1 MSEIKNILGADISS
15 NVNDLVLGVNA
26 DVTADTI
33 ADLSVGVCKDD
44 DCLPVEIIDPCTANT
59 SCAIDTDICTD
70 DSTCTGDYE
79 VCDAAPPNP
88 CVDNIINVS
97 RKSCYLKINPV
108 GSITNEETFELL
120 HYDIIPIL
128 SSSTS
133 AHNTIMVTCEG
144 LNVTDKRA
152 MTLTDDYAYIN
163 VIISP
168 DDAVY
173 SNIETG
179 YTAVQTTINI
189 PGHSTYSANM
199 DWFVVEYMINYG
211 DDTDISDILTA
222 TINVDTTIYEITF
235 RDESIISDLA
245 PFELSFKHEGD
256 NELSLHY
263 YVYKS
268 GNTIDKEL
276 LEYNL
281 ITPYDDFN
289 VTIENGI
296 DNIVT
301 KSLSLYEKESHT
313 IYLDDLISAST
324 SINGAKV
331 LTLNYLK
338 EMIPNIDVEN
348 VSKITDSNVCLNPSL
363 SKYTYVP
370 FGCNTY
376 PEDEKQLM
384 RLNNIKAFS
393 SRRDA
398 AVMGIDSYQQMIIYY
413 TPVYMYVTQ
422 RRTPKKNII
431 KYSFI
436 DEIENND
443 ELQYNITVE
452 KNLSYRNFLACY
464 NIPDENEY
472 KRIEWLGNYSSIN
485 INIAN
490 NSSSIKAVSCEKNE
504 NEVITTEKSLIY
516 PNSTGNIKFTSSGS
530 SILTITNDGTQY
542 YKLNFTVNF
551 NGMIYLG
558 FKKGIKTTSDAC
570 FMPIYEGVG
579 PDWFYDSFGSIT
591 NSEYD
596 YEGTNILNIYGF
608 KIGNKALKLGELY
621 TNSWFK
627 EAGLSL
633 YNNYYTVNNI
643 YLLPFY
649 SNTSGLDSYLTRWTT
664 VKNNSTERSFTI
676 PVYINNTSDE
686 TSSYYPYWKEA
697 IIYYNASDSHSGY
710 NTLGFN
716 IKYDIINDT
725 FTIDSKFKI
734 SDNTT
739 YITTTSSSTSYDS
752 TDNCYV
758 INKTITINNPVFRM
772 GNEEWGD

>member
-15 NVNDLVLGVNA
+15 NVNDLVLGVDA

-59 SCAIDTDICTD
+59 SCAVDTEICTD

-79 VCDAAPPNP
+79 VCDAANP
-88 CVDNIINVS
+88 CADNIINVS
-97 RKSCYLKINPV
+97 RKSCYLKINPI
-108 GSITNEETFELL
+108 GSITNEETFEFLN
-120 HYDIIPIL
+120 YDIIPIL

-133 AHNTIMVTCEG
+133 AHNTITITCEG
-144 LNVTDKRA
+144 LNITDKRA
-152 MTLTDDYAYIN
+152 MTLTDDYAYIK

-168 DDAVY
+168 DDVVY

-179 YTAVQTTINI
+179 YTAIQTTINI
-189 PGHSTYSANM
+189 PGHSTYSANI
-199 DWFVVEYMINYG
+199 DWFVVEYILSYG

-222 TINVDTTIYEITF
+222 TINVDTKIYAITF

-245 PFELSFKHEGD
+245 PFELSFKREGD
-256 NELSLHY
+256 NELGLHY

-268 GNTIDKEL
+268 GNTIDKGL
-276 LEYNL
+276 VEYTL
-281 ITPYDDFN
+281 TTPYDDFN

-324 SINGAKV
+324 SINGAKI

-384 RLNNIKAFS
+384 RLSNIKAFS

-422 RRTPKKNII
+422 RRTPQKNII

-452 KNLSYRNFLACY
+452 KDSPYTAFLAYY
-464 NIPDENEY
+464 NISDEDEY
-472 KRIEWLGNYSSIN
+472 KRIEWLGTKSTIN
-485 INIAN
+485 INITN
-490 NSSSIKAVSCEKNE
+490 NSSTTKAISCEKNE
-504 NEVITTEKSLIY
+504 NGVITTEESLIY
-516 PNSTGNIKFTSSGS
+516 PESTENIKFTSSGS
-530 SILTITNDGTQY
+530 SILTITNNGT
-542 YKLNFTVNF
+542 
-551 NGMIYLG
+551 
-558 FKKGIKTTSDAC
+558 
-570 FMPIYEGVG
+570 
-579 PDWFYDSFGSIT
+579 
-591 NSEYD
+591 
-596 YEGTNILNIYGF
+596 
-608 KIGNKALKLGELY
+608 
-621 TNSWFK
+621 
-627 EAGLSL
+627 
-633 YNNYYTVNNI
+633 
-643 YLLPFY
+643 
-649 SNTSGLDSYLTRWTT
+649 
-664 VKNNSTERSFTI
+664 
-676 PVYINNTSDE
+676 
-686 TSSYYPYWKEA
+686 
-697 IIYYNASDSHSGY
+697 
-710 NTLGFN
+710 
-716 IKYDIINDT
+716 
-725 FTIDSKFKI
+725 
-734 SDNTT
+734 
-739 YITTTSSSTSYDS
+739 
-752 TDNCYV
+752 
-758 INKTITINNPVFRM
+758 
-772 GNEEWGD
+772 